1 MSAGTD
7 KLVKLWN
14 PFGNYSQPI
23 QAYSGHSW
31 DVVDIAM
38 YTNPS
43 CDQKLLIFGFRAADN
58 VTFASVG
65 GDRACFYWDVS
76 TGRIIRRFQGH
87 SQRLTS
93 VAYSDAGNVIA
104 SGSVDKSVRLWDCRS
119 NSRLPIQILDDAK
132 DTIGDIEF
140 HSTEMLVGSID
151 GYARV
156 YDIRNFKLFQD
167 NLGEPVTKVKYTSD
181 GLVYLA
187 GCQDSTIRLV
197 DRADGSVLNKF
208 QGHKSQDYRSSFAL
222 SNDDGYV
229 WAGSEDGS
237 IYAWDF
243 VSANVVKTLTG
254 HKGPVSSL
262 AYHPKDDIVI
272 SASHDGTIR
281 VWR

>member
-1 MSAGTD
+1 MII
-7 KLVKLWN
+7 
-14 PFGNYSQPI
+14 YSDL
-23 QAYSGHSW
+23 S
-31 DVVDIAM
+31 
-38 YTNPS
+38 
-43 CDQKLLIFGFRAADN
+43 RAADN

-93 VAYSDAGNVIA
+93 VAYNEQGNVIA

-119 NSRLPIQILDDAK
+119 NSRLPIQILDHAK
-132 DTIGDIEF
+132 DTIGDIDF

-151 GYARV
+151 GYVRV

-167 NLGEPVTKVKYTSD
+167 NLAEPVTRVKYTSD

-208 QGHKSQDYRSSFAL
+208 QGHMSQDYRSSCIF
-222 SNDDGYV
+222 SNDDEYV

-237 IYAWDF
+237 IYVWDF
-243 VSANVVKTLTG
+243 VSAKVVKTLTG

-281 VWR
+281 VWRA